1 MTKKANNADKS
12 PKALYQSFETNKPIS
27 TFGLR
32 ASVGQDKAQ
41 KKRLGRKS
49 TNTPSR
55 YGSVRGSDIDS
66 DASPGTMANY
76 DAISSF

>member
-32 ASVGQDKAQ
+32 ASVGQDKA
-41 KKRLGRKS
+41 
-49 TNTPSR
+49 
-55 YGSVRGSDIDS
+55 
-66 DASPGTMANY
+66 
-76 DAISSF
+76 